1 MREHFYNVVLIGKMT
16 GKEILNVGFGKNK
29 EDAFDLFCDLANV
42 VKKAKAKLVLY
53 EDKGTS
59 RERKYLV
66 N

>member
-16 GKEILNVGFGKNK
+16 GRVILNVGFGKNK
-29 EDAFDLFCDLANV
+29 ADAFDLFCDLANTM
-42 VKKAKAKLVLY
+42 KKTKAKLVLY

-59 RERKYLV
+59 REREYLV